1 MKNRVSNL
9 PTTRIFDNNETNIIS
24 PSDDKYANGWEYL
37 DKAFCEYFNFFW
49 NDTSK
54 NFNKINPFLNDF
66 NDEITNMVS
75 LMKSEGMTDSSFD
88 TAQNN
93 WFGKV
98 GQWLSQ
104 RIKEEASNRESSI
117 TSESNTLK
125 NLISSEQS
133 ARISADEALQKAID
147 KEVGD
152 RQNAVS
158 SEASARSSAD
168 TAIRSS
174 LETEITNR
182 QNADNE
188 LKTYINGK
196 VPQATSSVAGIMK
209 LFTSLGRNTDGA
221 PTNKLLQDQLNT
233 KSNTSHN
240 HDGRYAKGLSSEKKY
255 TYTRNS
261 NITSMN
267 LEAIGVGEMQ
277 THSITLRSNGSEEQ
291 NYGFSVKT
299 PTTGMYMVWGFP
311 SYYTNS
317 GFIAGSG
324 VVGGN
329 IVIGNTSS
337 LDDAD
342 ITYKCILYRVA

>member
-24 PSDDKYANGWEYL
+24 PPDDKYANGWEYL

-152 RQNAVS
+152 RQNA
-158 SEASARSSAD
+158 
-168 TAIRSS
+168 
-174 LETEITNR
+174 
-182 QNADNE
+182 DNE

-209 LFTSLGRNTDGA
+209 LFTSLGQNTDGA
-221 PTNKLLQDQLNT
+221 PTNKAVQDAISAINTLLNGKANSSHT
-233 KSNTSHN
+233 HTS
-240 HDGRYAKGLSSEKKY
+240 
-255 TYTRNS
+255 S
-261 NITSMN
+261 NITDLYNGGSKTSPGWAY
-267 LEAIGVGEMQ
+267 LP
-277 THSITLRSNGSEEQ
+277 NGSIINWGEITCGAETAYINFAKAYSSSSSYFLFAQ
-291 NYGFSVKT
+291 MSDGSGIDSQYVGAVR
-299 PTTGMYMVWGFP
+299 MYRNSATALRLV
-311 SYYTNS
+311 SQNS
-317 GFIAGSG
+317 GSHKWYWFT
-324 VVGGN
+324 
-329 IVIGNTSS
+329 IGW
-337 LDDAD
+337 
-342 ITYKCILYRVA
+342 